1 MTVPAIELDG
11 LSREFARGA
20 GRTLA
25 LDDVSFRVEPGEV
38 VALLGPNG
46 AGKTTVA
53 KILSTLLLP
62 TSGTAR
68 VLGHDVVGEY
78 RAVRERVSVVFGG
91 DRGLYPRLSGRDNLT
106 YFAMLAGVPA
116 RRARHRGAELLDGFG
131 LADAASRRVET
142 YSKGMKQ
149 RLHLAIGL
157 VSEPSVLL
165 LDEPTAG
172 LDPLEAD
179 RLRDSV
185 TELKRT
191 GVSILLTSHYL
202 LDVERLADRVVMLQ
216 DGAVTANLP
225 LAAFAAEAGYSGVV
239 TALARPG
246 GVEPAPL
253 PGAAVRLDSRR
264 DLGRHMEWAFT
275 VSRWDAEV
283 FAQLGAVLDR
293 LDVVEIHVRPAR
305 LEEAFSSLLRAGR

>member
-62 TSGTAR
+62 TRGTAR
-68 VLGHDVVGEY
+68 VLGHDVVGEF

-165 LDEPTAG
+165 RPDE
-172 LDPLEAD
+172 
-179 RLRDSV
+179 
-185 TELKRT
+185 
-191 GVSILLTSHYL
+191 
-202 LDVERLADRVVMLQ
+202 VVAA
-216 DGAVTANLP
+216 GAV
-225 LAAFAAEAGYSGVV
+225 
-239 TALARPG
+239 
-246 GVEPAPL
+246 
-253 PGAAVRLDSRR
+253 VR
-264 DLGRHMEWAFT
+264 
-275 VSRWDAEV
+275 
-283 FAQLGAVLDR
+283 
-293 LDVVEIHVRPAR
+293 
-305 LEEAFSSLLRAGR
+305 

>member
-1 MTVPAIELDG
+1 
-11 LSREFARGA
+11 
-20 GRTLA
+20 
-25 LDDVSFRVEPGEV
+25 
-38 VALLGPNG
+38 
-46 AGKTTVA
+46 
-53 KILSTLLLP
+53 
-62 TSGTAR
+62 
-68 VLGHDVVGEY
+68 
-78 RAVRERVSVVFGG
+78 
-91 DRGLYPRLSGRDNLT
+91 
-106 YFAMLAGVPA
+106 
-116 RRARHRGAELLDGFG
+116 
-131 LADAASRRVET
+131 
-142 YSKGMKQ
+142 
-149 RLHLAIGL
+149 
-157 VSEPSVLL
+157 VLL

-264 DLGRHMEWAFT
+264 DLGRHVEWAFT